1 VTGPV
6 FNRASARP
14 VLFPRLGEGGRA
26 LACALALIGVA
37 LPGRGVAQ
45 EPVEIDVA
53 VGYTREALEDF
64 GGERNRI
71 RAHMLTQQDRIN
83 AILEA
88 SGARVRLNIL
98 AVDETAGF
106 RQSTFAADRTRFI
119 RGKDGGEALERL
131 RDSTGADIRLL
142 MVSYGGNGSSVH
154 YGGLFRPG
162 GSRAE
167 TLKNAYMMIGTNAD
181 TLTFAHEMG
190 HVLGCQHARRRPC
203 LGARD
208 GGLPFAYGFRSRD
221 GVGTI
226 MAGSCATRT
235 LVPLFS
241 SPQLTYSYRADGTE
255 RETSI
260 RLGSETADC
269 VRAMTNNAPHLA
281 GLNDRRAEPLGERP
295 EQAPQVADLTEEA
308 EAKAVPAAAR

>member
-1 VTGPV
+1 V
-6 FNRASARP
+6 
-14 VLFPRLGEGGRA
+14 
-26 LACALALIGVA
+26 VA
-37 LPGRGVAQ
+37 LLGAAIAGQAAAQ
-45 EPVEIDVA
+45 QPVEIDLA
-53 VGYTREALEDF
+53 VGYTSEALEDF
-64 GGERNRI
+64 GGERSRL

-88 SGARVRLNIL
+88 SGASVRLNIL
-98 AVDETAGF
+98 AVDETSGF

-119 RGKDGGEALERL
+119 RGRDGGEALERL
-131 RDSTGADIRLL
+131 RDRTGADIRLL
-142 MVSYGGNGSSVH
+142 LVSYGGNGSSVH
-154 YGGLFRPG
+154 YGGLFRSG
-162 GSRAE
+162 RSRVE

-221 GVGTI
+221 GIGTI

-241 SPQLTYSYRADGTE
+241 NPQLTYRHREDGSE
-255 RETSI
+255 RETNI

-281 GLNDRRAEPLGERP
+281 GLNDRKVEPLGDRMEP
-295 EQAPQVADLTEEA
+295 APQIADLAEDA
-308 EAKAVPAAAR
+308 EAGAVPADGR